1 MCDAV
6 TASVVMGVM
15 SAGLQIMQQQAA
27 TRAENARIDFQ
38 NMQAEQEYE
47 YAVLQTD
54 VNRTGEEQQR
64 QLQEDL
70 IAQNEYLANE
80 AYESDIAQLN
90 LQLMQEDKAAGQA
103 KRGAA
108 LEAMEAKGE
117 ILAAGRFGN
126 SIQNLIADARREQ
139 AVFDYATSQNLAF
152 VGKQIQEQKRGAGVE
167 RASRIASQ
175 QPYLERTYLD
185 PLKPMKRGHVKGP
198 GMLGVLSAGVSG
210 ASVGLNTYSA
220 GAAGGENS
228 LWSRW
233 GWNKA

>member
-1 MCDAV
+1 MCEPV
-6 TASVVMGVM
+6 SIIMGVM
-15 SAGLQIMQQQAA
+15 SAGLSIMQQQAA
-27 TRAENARIDFQ
+27 TRAQNAQIEFE
-38 NMQAEQEYE
+38 NMQAEQQYE

-54 VNRTGEEQQR
+54 ANRTGEQQQR
-64 QLQEDL
+64 QMQEDL
-70 IAQNEYLANE
+70 MAQNEYLANE

-90 LQLMQEDKAAGQA
+90 LQLMQEQEAAGQA

-108 LEAMEAKGE
+108 LEALEARGE

-152 VGKQIQEQKRGAGVE
+152 TGKQIQEQKRGSGIE

-185 PLKPMKRGHVKGP
+185 PLKPMKRGKVRGP
-198 GMLGVLSAGVSG
+198 GFAGILSAGLGG
-210 ASVGLNTYSA
+210 ATTGLSTASSIKDA
-220 GAAGGENS
+220 GFKWEGGKYV
-228 LWSRW
+228 R
-233 GWNKA
+233 GA

>member
-1 MCDAV
+1 MCDPV
-6 TASVVMGVM
+6 SIVLGVM
-15 SAGLQIMQQQAA
+15 SGGLQIMQQQAA
-27 TRAENARIDFQ
+27 TRAQNAQIEFE
-38 NMQAEQEYE
+38 NMQAEQQYE

-54 VNRTGEEQQR
+54 ANRTGEQQQR
-64 QLQEDL
+64 QMQEDL
-70 IAQNEYLANE
+70 MAQNEYLANE

-90 LQLMQEDKAAGQA
+90 LQLMQEQEAAGQA

-108 LEAMEAKGE
+108 LEALEARGE

-152 VGKQIQEQKRGAGVE
+152 VGKQIKEQKRGAGTE

-185 PLKPMKRGHVKGP
+185 PLKPMKRGKVRGP
-198 GMLGVLSAGVSG
+198 GFAGILSAGLGG
-210 ASVGLNTYSA
+210 ATTGLNTASSIKGA
-220 GAAGGENS
+220 GFKWEGGKYV
-228 LWSRW
+228 R
-233 GWNKA
+233 GA

>member
-1 MCDAV
+1 MCEPV
-6 TASVVMGVM
+6 SIIMGVM

-27 TRAENARIDFQ
+27 TRAQNAQIDFE
-38 NMQAEQEYE
+38 NMQAQQQYE
-47 YAVLQTD
+47 YSVLQTD
-54 VNRTGEEQQR
+54 ANRTGEEQQR
-64 QLQEDL
+64 QMQEDL
-70 IAQNEYLANE
+70 MAQNEYLANE

-90 LQLMQEDKAAGQA
+90 LQLMQEQEAAGQA

-152 VGKQIQEQKRGAGVE
+152 TGKQIQEQKRGSGVE
-167 RASRIASQ
+167 RASRNASQ

-185 PLKPMKRGHVKGP
+185 PLKPMKRGHVRGP
-198 GMLGVLSAGVSG
+198 GFLGILSAGLGG
-210 ASVGLNTYSA
+210 ATTGLNTASSINQA
-220 GAAGGENS
+220 GFKYTKGSGYT
-228 LWSRW
+228 RV
-233 GWNKA
+233 K

>member
-1 MCDAV
+1 MCGPIPI
-6 TASVVMGVM
+6 VMGVL
-15 SAGLQIMQQQAA
+15 SAGLSIMQQNAA
-27 TRAENARIDFQ
+27 TRAQNAQIDFE
-38 NMQAEQEYE
+38 NMQAQQEYE
-47 YAVLQTD
+47 YSVLQTD
-54 VNRTGEEQQR
+54 ANRTGEEQQR
-64 QLQEDL
+64 QMQEDL
-70 IAQNEYLANE
+70 MAQNEYLANE

-90 LQLMQEDKAAGQA
+90 LQLMQEQEAAGQA

-152 VGKQIQEQKRGAGVE
+152 TGKQIQEQKRGSGIE

-185 PLKPMKRGHVKGP
+185 PLKPMKRGHVRGP
-198 GMLGVLSAGVSG
+198 GFVGLLSAGLGG
-210 ASVGLNTYSA
+210 ATTGLNTASSIKGA
-220 GAAGGENS
+220 GFKYTKAGGYT
-228 LWSRW
+228 R
-233 GWNKA
+233 G